1 MCLCDAPTVVG
12 GSQKQPGFRAQ
23 ASRGE
28 FSVERP
34 SGCVTLARSLAF
46 SEPHSFIQS
55 TSITCSLA
63 VWLPLGRQ
71 GQTRQR
77 ESNPSCSCWSHLSFP
92 IFKVGVTIP
101 TFQIVSVKHRA
112 SGLSALW
119 RFVFFLVLETLE
131 LHPSFQGTQL
141 SAGGN
146 GSQGAPF
153 RARSSS
159 QMALVLPC
167 WHGPWE

>member
-1 MCLCDAPTVVG
+1 MCAGRTLTAGEAYLHVCLCDAPTMVG
-12 GSQKQPGFRAQ
+12 GCQKQPGFRAQ
-23 ASRGE
+23 TSQGQ

-34 SGCVTLARSLAF
+34 SDYVTLARSLAF
-46 SEPHSFIQS
+46 SGPHSFIHS
-55 TSITCSLA
+55 TSRPCSLTM
-63 VWLPLGRQ
+63 WLPLGRQ
-71 GQTRQR
+71 RQTRQ
-77 ESNPSCSCWSHLSFP
+77 
-92 IFKVGVTIP
+92 T
-101 TFQIVSVKHRA
+101 VSVKRRA

-119 RFVFFLVLETLE
+119 RLVFFLVLETLE

-153 RARSSS
+153 GARSSS